1 MLCFLES
8 RGAAQTDVAS
18 THPLF
23 GVIVIRRTWTEDE
36 IELLRK
42 VYPTS
47 LPEDLEAIFRKN
59 RSTIIA
65 KANSLKIRKSK
76 EYLTSVRTRSLD
88 FATKVRAE
96 MIENNI
102 VPEKDTSIK
111 RRIAT
116 GIITI
121 EGNVLTHRGHT

>member
-1 MLCFLES
+1 M
-8 RGAAQTDVAS
+8 
-18 THPLF
+18 
-23 GVIVIRRTWTEDE
+23 IRRTWTEDE

-102 VPEKDTSIK
+102 VPEKDTTTRK
-111 RRIAT
+111 RIAT